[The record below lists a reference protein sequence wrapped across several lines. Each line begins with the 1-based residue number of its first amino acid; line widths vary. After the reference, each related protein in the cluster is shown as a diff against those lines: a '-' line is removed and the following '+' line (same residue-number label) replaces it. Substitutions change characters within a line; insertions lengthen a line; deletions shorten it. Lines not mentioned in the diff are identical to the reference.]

1 MYKPGEGEK
10 KTKNKKTPKNT
21 KTHKQK
27 PTHKQKKPPQLYKV
41 DTAATDTVPG
51 IA

>member
-1 MYKPGEGEK
+1 MYKPGEGKKIKHK
-10 KTKNKKTPKNT
+10 KTDN
-21 KTHKQK
+21 QK
-27 PTHKQKKPPQLYKV
+27 PTHKQKTPQLYKV